1 MYISSYFNLSAVR
14 IHLTA
19 DDVLIF
25 IGNALLFLSYL
36 EVRRKMVDLTI
47 RGISDFFFFFKYGSG
62 FNKCANN
69 FNSPNRF
76 TKILALSQSLGLQ
89 G

>member
-25 IGNALLFLSYL
+25 MGNALLFLSYL
-36 EVRRKMVDLTI
+36 EVRRRTVDLTI
-47 RGISDFFFFFKYGSG
+47 RGISDFFFFLNMAVASINAPITSTLQTVSQKYWHYH
-62 FNKCANN
+62 
-69 FNSPNRF
+69 SP
-76 TKILALSQSLGLQ
+76 
-89 G
+89 

>member
-1 MYISSYFNLSAVR
+1 MYIPSYFNLSAVR
-14 IHLTA
+14 IHLTT
-19 DDVLIF
+19 DNVLIF
-25 IGNALLFLSYL
+25 IGNALIFLSFL
-36 EVRRKMVDLTI
+36 EVRRRMVDLTI
-47 RGISDFFFFFKYGSG
+47 RGISDFFFFKYGSG
-62 FNKCANN
+62 FNKCTND